1 MLDLQ
6 RAVLLHCK
14 VDVGDPL
21 GPPSTAPRLGFTV
34 EWSASKFRPASPASP
49 ASQELDLYLLV
60 KQPDTL
66 SFFLSHATAYKEDY
80 DYVHI
85 LVLPKNRIVQTKVL
99 RALRE
104 RIPSRFILP
113 RPWAH
118 CVSGRQ
124 HVAFEHDRVFVGRE
138 DSSL

>member
-1 MLDLQ
+1 VVSLSLQSCHFSLLRVAQAFGLFKEVAFLIRKPSQKQLVKLPRVWRRRVDSPLPNLDVEMLDLQ

-66 SFFLSHATAYKEDY
+66 SFFLSLEPLQRC
-80 DYVHI
+80 I
-85 LVLPKNRIVQTKVL
+85 
-99 RALRE
+99 
-104 RIPSRFILP
+104 
-113 RPWAH
+113 
-118 CVSGRQ
+118 
-124 HVAFEHDRVFVGRE
+124 
-138 DSSL
+138 